1 MNLSI
6 IIVNYNTKD
15 YLKKLLNSLKPA
27 LQGLSTEVFIVDNAS
42 SDGSRQMVKKD
53 FSWVKL
59 MALPKN
65 VGFSKANNKALKKA
79 KGDFLLLLNS
89 DTKVFKNTFLKAV
102 KFMKTKPKC
111 GLMTVRVELADGNI
125 DPASHRGL
133 PAPWPAL
140 TYFSG
145 LEKLFPKSKLF
156 SQYHQGWK
164 NLTESHQIDSPSGCF
179 FLIRKKTFKKVGFL
193 DERFF
198 MYGEDLDY
206 SLRMKQAGWQI
217 WYYPGTKII
226 HYKKRSGRANK
237 NKAEQIKATSHFF
250 DTMNLFYQKH
260 FIKNYPKPVR
270 LLIDF
275 AIWGFKNLKILSI
288 KIKDLI

>member
-1 MNLSI
+1 MDLSI

-15 YLKKLLNSLKPA
+15 YLKKLLNSIKLAKT
-27 LQGLSTEVFIVDNAS
+27 GLSVEVFVVDNAS
-42 SDGSRQMVKKD
+42 HDGSQQMIRDK

-59 MALPKN
+59 LALSKN
-65 VGFSKANNKALKKA
+65 VGFSKANNRALKRA
-79 KGDFLLLLNS
+79 RGNYLLLLNS
-89 DTKVFKNTFLKAV
+89 DTQVFSDSFVKALS
-102 KFMKTKPKC
+102 FMESKPKC
-111 GLMTVRVELADGNI
+111 GLMTVRVELQNGEI

-133 PAPWPAL
+133 PTPWSAL

-145 LEKLFPKSKLF
+145 LEKIFPRTKLF
-156 SQYHQGWK
+156 GQYHQGWK
-164 NLTESHQIDSPSGCF
+164 NLNESHQIDSPSGCF
-179 FLIRKKTFKKVGFL
+179 FLIRRKTFLKIGFL

-206 SLRMKQAGWQI
+206 SLRVKQSGWQV
-217 WYYPGTKII
+217 WYYPGAKII

-237 NKAEQIKATSHFF
+237 NKAEQVKATSHFF

-270 LLIDF
+270 FLIDF
-275 AIWGFKNLKILSI
+275 TIWGFKNLKILSI